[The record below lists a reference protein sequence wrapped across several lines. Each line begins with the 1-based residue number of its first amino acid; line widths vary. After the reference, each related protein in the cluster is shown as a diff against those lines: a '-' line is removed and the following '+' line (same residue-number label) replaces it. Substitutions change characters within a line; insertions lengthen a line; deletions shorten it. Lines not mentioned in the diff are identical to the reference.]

1 MKDSPASRAG
11 RFRPSDLV
19 SDERGIVVAFLIKLV
34 IGLALA
40 GFILSEAGQI
50 IFARISAE
58 DAADRAAQAAARE
71 YEDSGDIQAA
81 HRVAVDVAEDD
92 EAKLKKRGGFVVNPA
107 DGSVRVVVRKRAST
121 LLVDKI
127 GFLEG
132 LTIAEGKAIGRPP
145 TG

>member
-1 MKDSPASRAG
+1 MTDSPAASRAG
-11 RFRPSDLV
+11 RLRPSDLV
-19 SDERGIVVAFLIKLV
+19 SDERGIVVNFLIKLV

-40 GFILSEAGQI
+40 AFILSEAGQI

-71 YEDSGDIQAA
+71 YEDSGDIETA
-81 HRVAVDVAEDD
+81 HRVAVDEAEDD
-92 EAKLKKRGGFVVNPA
+92 EAKLKKFVVNPA

-127 GFLEG
+127 GFMEG

>member
-1 MKDSPASRAG
+1 MSDSPASPAG
-11 RFRPSDLV
+11 RLRPSDLV
-19 SDERGIVVAFLIKLV
+19 TDERGIVVSFLIKLV

-71 YEDSGDIQAA
+71 YEDSGDIEAA
-81 HRVAVDVAEDD
+81 HRVAVDEAEDD
-92 EAKLKKRGGFVVNPA
+92 EAKLKKFVVNPA

-127 GFLEG
+127 GFMEG